1 MGLGP
6 QCALLHCIT
15 CIVIMRVISF
25 QQTCIGEILV
35 AVNPFK
41 QLPYYTDMVSNGM
54 LTSGFACMY
63 QHCDLYILVNFV
75 DGQKTKK
82 QCFLINLT
90 DQAKFY
96 YLNTALLCG
105 SI

>member
-75 DGQKTKK
+75 DGQKTTTKK
-82 QCFLINLT
+82 HCFLINLT
-90 DQAKFY
+90 DQAKF
-96 YLNTALLCG
+96 
-105 SI
+105 